1 MQPWSFHA
9 RSPGVRTLLG
19 MMPGRSAG
27 ALLMAAPRSREMLH
41 PQLLPPV
48 PSVHR
53 EEEFGIKKRK
63 KKKTKTK
70 QRKAE
75 A

>member
-1 MQPWSFHA
+1 
-9 RSPGVRTLLG
+9 
-19 MMPGRSAG
+19 
-27 ALLMAAPRSREMLH
+27 MLH